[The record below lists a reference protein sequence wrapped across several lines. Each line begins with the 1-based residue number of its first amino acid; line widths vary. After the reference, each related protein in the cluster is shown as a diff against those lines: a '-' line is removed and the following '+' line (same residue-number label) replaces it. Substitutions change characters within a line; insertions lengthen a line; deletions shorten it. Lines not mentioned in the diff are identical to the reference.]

1 MTQILSKIIS
11 NRHTSGAALA
21 YLGIELGQQLAC
33 VWFPAHAEKIYETA
47 RMLSKAV
54 VGYGLIMA
62 GDAKPQ
68 PPTNPPDPPASDP
81 MSRAPLTPQL

>member
-1 MTQILSKIIS
+1 MSQILSKILS

-33 VWFPAHAEKIYETA
+33 LWFPDHADKIYETA
-47 RMLSKAV
+47 RMLSKGV

-68 PPTNPPDPPASDP
+68 ASPSTDPDPSASDP
-81 MSRAPLTPQL
+81 MERKP

>member
-1 MTQILSKIIS
+1 MTQILSKILA

-33 VWFPAHAEKIYETA
+33 LWFPTHSDKIYETA
-47 RMLSKAV
+47 RMLSKGV

-68 PPTNPPDPPASDP
+68 MPPPPADPPASNP
-81 MSRAPLTPQL
+81 MERKP

>member
-1 MTQILSKIIS
+1 MTQILSKILS

-33 VWFPAHAEKIYETA
+33 LWFPAQADKIYETA
-47 RMLSKAV
+47 RMLSKGV

-68 PPTNPPDPPASDP
+68 TPPPSQPDPPASNP
-81 MSRAPLTPQL
+81 MDRKP